1 MIDQSIFSKT
11 EERMKKSIEAV
22 QREFS
27 AIRAGRATPSLLDR
41 ISVDCY
47 GSAMPIKQIANISI
61 PEARMIIIQP
71 WDKTL
76 IGNIEKAI
84 QKSDLGI
91 NPANDGNVIRLVIPP
106 LTEERRTELVKVVKK
121 KAEEGKV
128 SIRNIRREFMEELK
142 AKEKENSEDEVKRA
156 QDQGQKLTDKYTAEL
171 DRIAT
176 AKEKEIMEV

>member
-11 EERMKKSIEAV
+11 EEKMKKSIEAV

-27 AIRAGRATPSLLDR
+27 IIRAGRATPSLLDR
-41 ISVDCY
+41 VSVDCY
-47 GSAMPIKQIANISI
+47 GSAMPLKQVANISI
-61 PEARMIIIQP
+61 PEARMIIVQP

-76 IGNIEKAI
+76 ISNIEKAI

-91 NPANDGNVIRLVIPP
+91 NPSNDGNVIRLVIPP
-106 LTEERRTELVKVVKK
+106 LTEERRMELVKVVKK
-121 KAEEGKV
+121 KSEEGKV
-128 SIRNIRREFMEELK
+128 AVRNVRREFMEELK
-142 AKEKENSEDEVKRA
+142 AHEKENSEDEVKRA

-171 DRIAT
+171 DRIAA